1 MQEFA
6 KEHNV
11 VVIAPFRVHHVF
23 KSETSSYGEER
34 CQVYRPK
41 YFSLSNKKVGPID
54 FEEISFSNYK
64 KAVKKA
70 VNQLEQKPDVIYA
83 HFLNNARAISWYAKK
98 NNIPLIVASGEST
111 YDRWKRSS
119 MTDAKDDLI
128 DNVSHV
134 IAVSKESKAQL
145 IQLGFHESKISLIP
159 NAVNYN
165 LFKPLDK
172 LACKEKLGLDQ
183 NKFTVGFIGHFIHR
197 KGPNRII
204 EALKLI
210 NNDDI
215 ELVCVG
221 GKGHL
226 AASNFT
232 KEIPPL
238 PNFELPILYNAFD
251 VFVLPTL
258 HEGHCNVIEEA
269 KACTVPI
276 VSSMGTSVEEQI
288 DSSIGIL
295 VDPMNI
301 QEIADAISKIKSDS
315 TLRHE
320 MMENL
325 SNRRGENSLEERA
338 KKILR
343 VLKDTINHI

>member
-1 MQEFA
+1 
-6 KEHNV
+6 
-11 VVIAPFRVHHVF
+11 
-23 KSETSSYGEER
+23 
-34 CQVYRPK
+34 
-41 YFSLSNKKVGPID
+41 
-54 FEEISFSNYK
+54 
-64 KAVKKA
+64 
-70 VNQLEQKPDVIYA
+70 
-83 HFLNNARAISWYAKK
+83 
-98 NNIPLIVASGEST
+98 
-111 YDRWKRSS
+111 
-119 MTDAKDDLI
+119 
-128 DNVSHV
+128 
-134 IAVSKESKAQL
+134 
-145 IQLGFHESKISLIP
+145 
-159 NAVNYN
+159 
-165 LFKPLDK
+165 
-172 LACKEKLGLDQ
+172 
-183 NKFTVGFIGHFIHR
+183 
-197 KGPNRII
+197 
-204 EALKLI
+204 
-210 NNDDI
+210 I

-338 KKILR
+338 K
-343 VLKDTINHI
+343 